1 MICETSRYQATFL
14 LGKNVVS
21 FKNASVKEA
30 TLKQ

>member
-14 LGKNVVS
+14 LDKNVVS
-21 FKNASVKEA
+21 FKNASIKEA

>member
-14 LGKNVVS
+14 LDNNVVS